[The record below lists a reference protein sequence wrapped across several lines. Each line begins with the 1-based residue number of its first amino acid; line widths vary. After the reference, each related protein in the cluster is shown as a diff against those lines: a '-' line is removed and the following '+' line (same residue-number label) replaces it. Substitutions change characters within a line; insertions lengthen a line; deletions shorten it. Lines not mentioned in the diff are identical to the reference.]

1 MAQQQQQQLVVYIK
15 YSNDGDETVDEEEEK
30 QETDRFQFIAQSE
43 ARKLFLFNLAFS
55 AAH

>member
-1 MAQQQQQQLVVYIK
+1 MAQQQQQLVVYIK